1 MKTQIEKAQELVA
14 ILGNGQIHTMTMQR
28 PLKTRKSSVLVGIKE
43 STTQVRAVAYE
54 NTAKVKAKRESGIE
68 RTTIPSG
75 YTPEEGFNGTVLRN
89 DKSNRLHLNVA
100 VVQSGN
106 HSSKV
111 LVGGEE
117 VAIES
122 IADELLS
129 SETRVRERNP
139 DEQQWMR
146 PAVENIIGIA

>member
-1 MKTQIEKAQELVA
+1 
-14 ILGNGQIHTMTMQR
+14 
-28 PLKTRKSSVLVGIKE
+28 
-43 STTQVRAVAYE
+43 
-54 NTAKVKAKRESGIE
+54 
-68 RTTIPSG
+68 
-75 YTPEEGFNGTVLRN
+75 
-89 DKSNRLHLNVA
+89 LNVA